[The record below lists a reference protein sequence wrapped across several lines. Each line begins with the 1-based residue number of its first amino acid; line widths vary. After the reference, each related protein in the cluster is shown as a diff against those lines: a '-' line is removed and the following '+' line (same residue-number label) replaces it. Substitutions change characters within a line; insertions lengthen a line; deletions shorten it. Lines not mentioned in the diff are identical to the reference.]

1 MLLLL
6 NWYLFFFLCNVVREL
21 FNLDIKYAYV
31 VVTTGSIHNYI
42 AYCNYSRQYSYELE
56 YAGGKYLVCVG

>member
-1 MLLLL
+1 M
-6 NWYLFFFLCNVVREL
+6 VREL